1 VNAVS
6 FGLGVVAGLLLA
18 VALAV
23 ALAYRDGHPFGDTP
37 REDSHK
43 EK

>member
-1 VNAVS
+1 MSAVS
-6 FGLGVVAGLLLA
+6 FGFGVVAGFLLA

-37 REDSHK
+37 RDDPP
-43 EK
+43 